1 MEIAKQVSR
10 KVDPTSLCP
19 LPLYKIASLF
29 SKCCVSLPFSVG
41 VLKQMQ
47 EGNNDE
53 VEGRE
58 RKRKRKRNGA
68 YPGAACHVIM
78 SLKSE
83 WG

>member
-47 EGNNDE
+47 EGNNYE

-58 RKRKRKRNGA
+58 RKRKRNGA
-68 YPGAACHVIM
+68 CPGAACHVIM

>member
-41 VLKQMQ
+41 ALKQMQ
-47 EGNNDE
+47 EGNNYE

-58 RKRKRKRNGA
+58 RKRNGA
-68 YPGAACHVIM
+68 CPGAACHVIM